1 MEVERCRALLCA
13 VGKGTI
19 TAAAEELGYTPSAI
33 SRMIAALE
41 EELGFP
47 LLLRGYR
54 GIQPSKEGKMILP
67 ALRELVFRE
76 EACRQLAA
84 KIRGAETG
92 SVVIGTAYHEYYIR
106 LAKIVRDFH
115 AVSPAVEIK
124 ICNGYSTEL
133 LHNLQNRALDLCII
147 SRREGNHT
155 WVPIRRD
162 PMVCWLPAG
171 HPLSQLP
178 AVPISA
184 FAEETCIETYPDL
197 DIDNKRVYQRCRVK
211 PNICFSTMDSH
222 ATYAMVEAGLGI
234 SMNNAI
240 NSAGREGTVQILP
253 LDPPQ
258 DVEIGV
264 ASLSDRSLAAK
275 RFLAFMLPRLQ
286 DAN

>member
-92 SVVIGTAYHEYYIR
+92 SVMIGTAYHEYYIR

-115 AVSPAVEIK
+115 AVSPAV
-124 ICNGYSTEL
+124 
-133 LHNLQNRALDLCII
+133 
-147 SRREGNHT
+147 
-155 WVPIRRD
+155 
-162 PMVCWLPAG
+162 
-171 HPLSQLP
+171 
-178 AVPISA
+178 
-184 FAEETCIETYPDL
+184 
-197 DIDNKRVYQRCRVK
+197 
-211 PNICFSTMDSH
+211 
-222 ATYAMVEAGLGI
+222 
-234 SMNNAI
+234 
-240 NSAGREGTVQILP
+240 
-253 LDPPQ
+253 
-258 DVEIGV
+258 
-264 ASLSDRSLAAK
+264 
-275 RFLAFMLPRLQ
+275 
-286 DAN
+286 